1 MDFSFLFFFLFY
13 SQTQT
18 DVEEKPRRGS
28 FSAFCAR
35 RGELLSNPAALA
47 SGNQLLAHRPDTH
60 KHTLTHT
67 YTQCVGQIKAWQPAQ
82 TPTAAWNMSP
92 GLHATPLFLLL
103 PQHFSPSLKFSLI
116 SHPLTLY
123 IPCPQNSISLSPPFF
138 SPSLSACISL
148 SIPVKYVQL
157 DLASSSSA
165 LSSQTQERKRSSWF
179 YTARGRDGW
188 MDGGAGIRR

>member
-1 MDFSFLFFFLFY
+1 M
-13 SQTQT
+13 
-18 DVEEKPRRGS
+18 EEKPRRGS

-82 TPTAAWNMSP
+82 TPTTAWNMSP
-92 GLHATPLFLLL
+92 GLHATPLFLLSPPHL
-103 PQHFSPSLKFSLI
+103 QHFFPSLNFSLI

-123 IPCPQNSISLSPPFF
+123 ILCPQTSISLSPPPPLF
-138 SPSLSACISL
+138 SPSLSSCISL
-148 SIPVKYVQL
+148 SIPMKYVQL

-188 MDGGAGIRR
+188 MDGGVGGG